1 MKEVVLDMDMKRMVG
16 EFIDCAET
24 IARAQM
30 MLAAGDKDDADLATQ
45 AISRSH
51 DATKSIV
58 MAAFEDN
65 DGTGVIELAHIAC
78 SLAANVSALLFEAE
92 AAVSMEEK

>member
-24 IARAQM
+24 IARAQV
-30 MLAAGDKDDADLATQ
+30 MLASGEKSDVDYAMH

-51 DATKSIV
+51 KATKDIV
-58 MAAFEDN
+58 MAAFEDD

-92 AAVSMEEK
+92 AAVSMEEE